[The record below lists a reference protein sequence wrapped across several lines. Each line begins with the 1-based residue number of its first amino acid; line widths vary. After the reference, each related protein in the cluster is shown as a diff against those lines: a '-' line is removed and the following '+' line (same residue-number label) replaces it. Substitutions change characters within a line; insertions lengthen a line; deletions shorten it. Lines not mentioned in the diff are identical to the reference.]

1 MTSIIKVDEIQ
12 LSDGT
17 TPTASDLGLAALTSS
32 DMPAGTV
39 LQTKFSEYNTTIH
52 TTSTAWV
59 STGLSITITP
69 TSANSKFLLQWN
81 QHCYMNTST
90 SLWEGFKARVM
101 RGTTVAWTDNYG
113 IAHANYQGNQMK
125 KCTDSYLD
133 TPNTTSSI
141 TYTIEIQPY
150 QNNAFS
156 LNHGGA
162 SSQLIVTEIS
172 G

>member
-17 TPTASDLGLAALTSS
+17 TPTASGLGLAALTSS
-32 DMPAGTV
+32 DMPAGTA
-39 LQTKFSEYNTTIH
+39 LQTKFSEYSTTIS
-52 TTSTAWV
+52 TTSSAWV
-59 STGLSITITP
+59 STGLSVTITP

-81 QHCYMNTST
+81 QQCYMNTS
-90 SLWEGFKARVM
+90 SVWEGFRARVR
-101 RGTTVAWTDNYG
+101 RGTVTAWTDNYT
-113 IAHANYQGNQMK
+113 IAHAVHNHLEMK
-125 KCTDSYLD
+125 KCYDSYLD

-141 TYTIEIQPY
+141 TYAIEVQPSSS
-150 QNNAFS
+150 QAFS

-162 SSQLIVTEIS
+162 KSQLIVTEIS